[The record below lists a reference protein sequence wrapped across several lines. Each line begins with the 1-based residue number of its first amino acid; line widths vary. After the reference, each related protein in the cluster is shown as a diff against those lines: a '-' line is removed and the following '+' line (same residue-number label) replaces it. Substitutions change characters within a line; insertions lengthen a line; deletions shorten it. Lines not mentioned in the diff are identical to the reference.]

1 MKINKLIHIV
11 LAINIGVLCFALMA
25 CSSSKMNLVDE
36 YYIYS
41 PDEFHETYYLKC
53 KLSGDRDHEI
63 DSLHTVYWNDS
74 AIILGRGEGKENWWL
89 IQAASSNLKCC
100 NNDIIK
106 GPF

>member
-41 PDEFHETYYLKC
+41 PDEFHETYYL
-53 KLSGDRDHEI
+53 
-63 DSLHTVYWNDS
+63 
-74 AIILGRGEGKENWWL
+74 
-89 IQAASSNLKCC
+89 NLKSAT
-100 NNDIIK
+100 IIQYTIK
-106 GPF
+106 GRFMNR

>member
-53 KLSGDRDHEI
+53 KLSGDRDHVEKPLNF
-63 DSLHTVYWNDS
+63 D
-74 AIILGRGEGKENWWL
+74 
-89 IQAASSNLKCC
+89 
-100 NNDIIK
+100 
-106 GPF
+106 PFGHARFAHLFVLYD

>member
-74 AIILGRGEGKENWWL
+74 PSFWDEVKVRRTGGLSKRQVL
-89 IQAASSNLKCC
+89 T
-100 NNDIIK
+100 
-106 GPF
+106 